1 MIIIINNDECKKC
14 VHRNRATMIVRLIYF
29 NTVCSYRTRSTT
41 HSNYKYLDLISTVIT
56 INDEPNWIVKE
67 EEADYTA
74 SELLSDTGGSL
85 SLVLGLR

>member
-1 MIIIINNDECKKC
+1 
-14 VHRNRATMIVRLIYF
+14 MIVRLITRSVFLYF

>member
-1 MIIIINNDECKKC
+1 MNLSND
-14 VHRNRATMIVRLIYF
+14 I
-29 NTVCSYRTRSTT
+29 
-41 HSNYKYLDLISTVIT
+41 DLISTVIT
-56 INDEPNWIVKE
+56 INDEPNWKVKE